1 MTIRRNGYGYECV
14 YRDGEAI
21 SSEIYESHCHP
32 FYEIIMVV
40 RGEVLINIENRSFS
54 ARPGALVVIKPGAYH
69 SVVMTTALEYR
80 RITLLFEEFFIPKGI
95 KNRFLEKAR
104 CDFLC
109 YHDDGIHLLSRLQ
122 RALEGQN
129 DADEYRELVEALIVE
144 IFYTLTSADS
154 YSEEGETD
162 NGLQIMLDYI
172 AEHITERITLE
183 EIAGVAF
190 LSKSAVCRIFKER
203 MHTTFKQYLLQKK
216 IAHAASLIS
225 RGVSAN
231 EAARIVGYDNYA
243 GFYKMYR
250 KFLSKS
256 PTDRKGNPQE

>member
-1 MTIRRNGYGYECV
+1 MMLRHDGYGYECV
-14 YRDGEAI
+14 YRDGECV
-21 SSEIYESHCHP
+21 SSEVYENHCHP
-32 FYEIIMVV
+32 FYEIIMVLS
-40 RGEVLINIENRSFS
+40 GEVLINIENKSFS
-54 ARPGALVVIKPGAYH
+54 AKPGALVVIKPGAYH
-69 SVVMTTALEYR
+69 SVIMTTALEYR

-95 KNRFLEKAR
+95 KKRFLEMAKD
-104 CDFLC
+104 DFVC
-109 YHDDGIHLLSRLQ
+109 YNEDAQALFLRLQ
-122 RALEGQN
+122 HAIKEQSRSGEH
-129 DADEYRELVEALIVE
+129 RELIEAHIVE
-144 IFYTLTSADS
+144 MFYLLTSGESHSD
-154 YSEEGETD
+154 EGEID
-162 NGLQIMLDYI
+162 KGLQLMLDYI
-172 AEHITERITLE
+172 GEHITEKIMLE

-203 MHTTFKQYLLQKK
+203 MHTTFKQYVLQKK

>member
-1 MTIRRNGYGYECV
+1 MTIRHNGYGYECV

-21 SSEIYESHCHP
+21 SSEVYENHCHP
-32 FYEIIMVV
+32 FYEIITVL

-54 ARPGALVVIKPGAYH
+54 AKPGAFIVIRPGAYH
-69 SVVMTTALEYR
+69 STSMQACSEYR
-80 RITLLFEEFFIPKGI
+80 RITILFEEFFIPKGV
-95 KNRFLEKAR
+95 KRRFLEKAG

-109 YHDDGIHLLSRLQ
+109 YHDEGIHLLSRLQ
-122 RALEGQN
+122 HALEEQN

-144 IFYTLTSADS
+144 MFYILTSADS
-154 YSEEGETD
+154 HSEEGETD

-172 AEHITERITLE
+172 AEHITEKITLE
-183 EIAGVAF
+183 EIASAAF

-216 IAHAASLIS
+216 ISYAASLIS

-231 EAARIVGYDNYA
+231 EAARIIGYDNYA

-250 KFLSKS
+250 KFLSIS
-256 PTDRKGNPQE
+256 PTDRKGTPQ